1 MADDHAID
9 ATFTH
14 IKDGLFALTIDGDG
28 WDEKQF
34 SASFS
39 MTTDDAETLLRAILR
54 NRVFVE
60 GLLTVDGLPL
70 TVPVG
75 LGGEPRIEAMAALR
89 RADNSLYG
97 LETEVRPEVRSVA
110 YAMEDTLRRHD
121 NKGGWENC
129 EIDYLITAF
138 LKEFGE
144 LLREIYPVYNQE
156 GVCRESIDCINFLM
170 MLWDNCQAGRYR

>member
-28 WDEKQF
+28 WGEKQF

-39 MTTDDAETLLRAILR
+39 MTTDDVKTLLCTIPR

-60 GLLTVDGLPL
+60 GLFTVDGLPL

-75 LGGEPRIEAMAALR
+75 LGGEPGIDRLHQLSDDAMGQL
-89 RADNSLYG
+89 SG
-97 LETEVRPEVRSVA
+97 
-110 YAMEDTLRRHD
+110 
-121 NKGGWENC
+121 
-129 EIDYLITAF
+129 
-138 LKEFGE
+138 
-144 LLREIYPVYNQE
+144 
-156 GVCRESIDCINFLM
+156 
-170 MLWDNCQAGRYR
+170 GRYE